1 MKVYV
6 IKSKQTKEYQT
17 VVMDFIPDIRQSDIF
32 IDYEVALAYCPS
44 DCEVVECEL
53 MEKTELADYTKQVRK
68 EVCEEIR
75 ELTKEYFYEMLD
87 SEKIILERDFIKV
100 LDQLQGVEDE

>member
-68 EVCEEIR
+68 EVLDIIEEKFNCCGYV
-75 ELTKEYFYEMLD
+75 E
-87 SEKIILERDFIKV
+87 EKFEDIKKYV
-100 LDQLQGVEDE
+100 LDQLQGEIKCLN